1 VTTVAALFVR
11 EDSIYKRMAGVDP
24 WDASRDACQWPGSA
38 PLVAHPPCRAWG
50 RFRQFAKPRPDE
62 KFLAVWALWQ
72 IQVWG
77 GVLEHPAH
85 SALWKETGLP
95 KPGEPADL
103 WGGYTIEVCQHRW
116 GHKAEKKT
124 WLYICG
130 ASRDDLPPMP
140 HRPGK
145 PEYVVRPKQNGTGAK
160 FLTKAERE
168 HSPPEFAAWLVSIAR
183 RCAWMVMA

>member
-1 VTTVAALFVR
+1 MIAALFVR
-11 EDSIYKRMAGVDP
+11 EDSIYKTMPEVDA
-24 WDASRDACQWPGSA
+24 WDAQRDARQWPGGA
-38 PLVAHPPCRAWG
+38 PCVAHPPCRAWG

-72 IQVWG
+72 TQVWG

-85 SALWKETGLP
+85 SSLWKETGIP

-103 WGGYTIEVCQHRW
+103 WGGYSIEVCQYHW

-130 ASRDDLPPMP
+130 VDVRALPPVP

-145 PEYVVRPKQNGTGAK
+145 PEFVVRPKQNGAGAK

-168 HSPPEFAAWLVSIAR
+168 HTPPDFAAWLLDVAARCRGMVIA
-183 RCAWMVMA
+183 